1 VYSETRGETRG
12 FAQVMIENVNRFS
25 LHCFTAITI
34 LVALGEQLVALFV
47 SRQLQLELLLT
58 NSLDNRHDLAT
69 IQGLSTISIS
79 LFEFL
84 LAELMAPLF

>member
-1 VYSETRGETRG
+1 
-12 FAQVMIENVNRFS
+12 MIENVNRFG

-47 SRQLQLELLLT
+47 SRQLELLLT